1 MKKFIILIIIFIS
14 SLNAEIQIIAS
25 PLCKM
30 ESLSIYEIKNIFMLK
45 KRSIENEQITILDN
59 SNKETYNIFIKKY
72 LNKSSRKMKV
82 YWTRMLFTGKKI
94 PPKKLSI
101 EELKLL
107 ATNNSSCYLSYVEE
121 DSKPKSWSILNIK

>member
-1 MKKFIILIIIFIS
+1 MKKIIILIMFFIS
-14 SLNAEIQIIAS
+14 FLNADIKIIAS
-25 PLCKM
+25 SACQI
-30 ESLSIYEIKNIFMLK
+30 ERLSMYEIKNIFMVK
-45 KRSIENEQITILDN
+45 KRSIEEKPVTALD
-59 SNKETYNIFIKKY
+59 SLEKETYSVFIKEY

-107 ATNNSSCYLSYVEE
+107 DTNSSCYLSYVKK
-121 DSKPKSWSILNIK
+121 DRKPKSWSIINIK